1 MSTLTAL
8 KSRHYNQLEGVALSA
23 VLQGLLLCAPATLL
37 LKVHGNVHIL
47 SHLPVAVAFAVI
59 ASVLYALLVQY
70 LGFRFPDA
78 FRDTYEPLFYDPGLS
93 GAPRGRGE
101 GLSFLDN
108 VPDEKVFGH
117 DEQIDDRQRLEVV
130 VHEEEMRVV
139 L

>member
-93 GAPRGRGE
+93 VSGQVRRWITRRRAFRPIFANAM
-101 GLSFLDN
+101 LMIL
-108 VPDEKVFGH
+108 VA
-117 DEQIDDRQRLEVV
+117 
-130 VHEEEMRVV
+130 V
-139 L
+139 LVWKSV